1 MFILVL
7 LKPVLLNILFNSLL
21 FIYLFLILFN
31 IQNGGVLENGFEIF
45 KCYKLSQVLSD
56 FFLSNLHQD
65 AWFVEAFHLR
75 YILQHCCLS
84 ISLIC

>member
-56 FFLSNLHQD
+56 FFFIKFTSRCMVCRGLS
-65 AWFVEAFHLR
+65 
-75 YILQHCCLS
+75 S
-84 ISLIC
+84 